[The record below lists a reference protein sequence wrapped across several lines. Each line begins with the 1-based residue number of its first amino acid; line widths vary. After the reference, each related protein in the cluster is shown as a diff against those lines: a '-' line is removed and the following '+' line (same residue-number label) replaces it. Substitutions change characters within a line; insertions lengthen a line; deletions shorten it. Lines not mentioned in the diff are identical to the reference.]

1 MGKTEKKELIT
12 INRFDGYRQRY
23 IEFII
28 GDESAQIP
36 ETILKD
42 FIQDDERM
50 SETVY
55 ELN

>member
-1 MGKTEKKELIT
+1 MGKTEKIELIT